1 MPCVNR
7 DPTLS
12 ARVRM
17 RNAGCT
23 KFRRHLRILR
33 TTIES
38 GPAASMHLA
47 QWRKSGQHAAFQCLF
62 VAFGVIG

>member
-1 MPCVNR
+1 
-7 DPTLS
+7 
-12 ARVRM
+12 M